1 MCPLCITTAMLIAGS
16 VTGSGG
22 LAAIVIKK
30 FGEKNAVDKDPAST
44 PSNLSRKKDGAGEII
59 SN

>member
-1 MCPLCITTAMLIAGS
+1 MLIAGS